1 MVVMAKIGNVVRRVA
16 MVQRLTWLNG
26 MKRFLTIDSLA
37 TNVSETKQTI

>member
-16 MVQRLTWLNG
+16 MVQRLMGLNG

-37 TNVSETKQTI
+37 INVSETTQTI